1 MKIDRCAEPISPL
14 VLAEY
19 WLGNLTSEAEA
30 PVEEHLLT
38 CDICGG
44 ELELIIGIGN
54 GIRELVR
61 GGCVEMVLSR
71 EFLEAIKAEGV
82 RVREYAVA
90 AGGHVQCTVTA
101 NDDVVLARLSA
112 ELAGS
117 RRIDL
122 LHMDAAGEVAA
133 RWEDVPVHSGRD
145 EVIFMPVT
153 AWLKT
158 VESHT
163 MCVHI
168 VSVEE
173 GGDRLLADYTF
184 HHTMSH

>member
-30 PVEEHLLT
+30 PVEEHLLA

-112 ELAGS
+112 ELAPLYLS
-117 RRIDL
+117 
-122 LHMDAAGEVAA
+122 A
-133 RWEDVPVHSGRD
+133 
-145 EVIFMPVT
+145 
-153 AWLKT
+153 
-158 VESHT
+158 
-163 MCVHI
+163 
-168 VSVEE
+168 
-173 GGDRLLADYTF
+173 Y
-184 HHTMSH
+184 